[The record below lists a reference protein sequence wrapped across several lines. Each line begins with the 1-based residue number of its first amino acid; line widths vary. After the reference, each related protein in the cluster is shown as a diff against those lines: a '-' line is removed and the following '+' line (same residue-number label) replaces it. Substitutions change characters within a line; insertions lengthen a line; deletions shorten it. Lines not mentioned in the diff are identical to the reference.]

1 VIARSILVTEESYP
15 RLPTLPLMVLAGG
28 FGTRLQPVLSGLPKP
43 LAPVGVRS
51 FLSLQIEQWISQ
63 GVKSFV
69 FLLHHQADLIIELLK
84 NEQFNLLRDCQVEY
98 IVEPSP
104 MGTGGAIAYAVE
116 KLAIEGDFL
125 VANADT
131 WLGSGIRQMM
141 EAHSPAVL
149 TVYMSDVGRYGKLIF
164 NHQMQILKF
173 VEKKIQDVNGGWIN
187 AGLYR
192 MNASLFA
199 GKGFH
204 KFSLEEIFF
213 PELVKTNGLLAVPVS
228 TKFIDIGVPEDYYQF
243 CLWIESGK
251 SISL

>member
-1 VIARSILVTEESYP
+1 MTEENYP
-15 RLPTLPLMVLAGG
+15 SLLTLPLMVLAGG

-43 LAPVGVRS
+43 LAPVGGRS

-63 GVKSFV
+63 GVRSFV

-84 NEQFNLLRDCQVEY
+84 NEQVDLLRDCQVRY

-116 KLAIEGDFL
+116 KLVVEGDFL

-131 WLGSGIRQMM
+131 WLGSGIPQMM

-173 VEKKIQDVNGGWIN
+173 VEKKIQVANDGWIN

-199 GKGFH
+199 GKGLQ
-204 KFSLEEIFF
+204 KFSLEEVVF
-213 PELVKTNGLLAVPVS
+213 PQLVKKNSLLAVPVS
-228 TKFIDIGVPEDYYQF
+228 TKFIDIGVPEDYDKF
-243 CLWIESGK
+243 CQWIESGK
-251 SISL
+251 ISSL